1 MSALQTT
8 RCVLLS
14 YLHLFSLAAVCLHLP
29 RECIIKTMW
38 LHNQGLGMFKNSNT
52 GSTDLNRI
60 PTRYQMQT
68 WRPLKTNENR
78 LPTAYA
84 KKKVFWHPRS
94 LPEYVACWICK
105 VEFPQLARI
114 KGFYIAFLSW
124 LHGPNIHNRKSHNII
139 VCSAW
144 CPVNRGHFFAANRRT
159 APGK

>member
-60 PTRYQMQT
+60 PTRYQMQR

-84 KKKVFWHPRS
+84 KKKKKSFLASAFSSWVRRLLNMQSRVSTAGPDQRVLHRFS
-94 LPEYVACWICK
+94 
-105 VEFPQLARI
+105 QLAPWT
-114 KGFYIAFLSW
+114 KHSQ
-124 LHGPNIHNRKSHNII
+124 
-139 VCSAW
+139 
-144 CPVNRGHFFAANRRT
+144 
-159 APGK
+159 